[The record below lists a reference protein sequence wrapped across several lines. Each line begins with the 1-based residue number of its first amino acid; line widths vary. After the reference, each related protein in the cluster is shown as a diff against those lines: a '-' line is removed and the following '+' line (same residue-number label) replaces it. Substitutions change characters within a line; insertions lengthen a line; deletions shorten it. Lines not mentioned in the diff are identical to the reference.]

1 MFAVAAIGMTSDF
14 RAPASASSAST
25 SSARPAQAVAANH
38 IALGGPGEMVITTGR
53 LTRPSA
59 VTYWPNTFSM
69 MPGTDEDVIVTTNGT
84 CDAHSQIMSW
94 AHETV
99 DPSIGAV
106 ALNESGILAL
116 QNTGWWAGSMSLF
129 PYGRGS
135 SYKARTSYKH
145 GIGSYKNP
153 AEIYNSP
160 IVCTTTIKPLLPGTA
175 YSYSVAGSTEV
186 YSFTMPPSASD
197 PSVGS
202 VPLYPYNFGLIA
214 DIGQTEVSLANM
226 RFLRSNLAGVV

>member
-1 MFAVAAIGMTSDF
+1 M
-14 RAPASASSAST
+14 R
-25 SSARPAQAVAANH
+25 
-38 IALGGPGEMVITTGR
+38 R
-53 LTRPSA
+53 LTTNLPSAA

-69 MPGTDEDVIVTTNGT
+69 TPGSDEDVVVTTNGT
-84 CDAHSQIMSW
+84 CDAHSNHVLGTRPWI
-94 AHETV
+94 H
-99 DPSIGAV
+99 PSV
-106 ALNESGILAL
+106 LRALNESGILL

-160 IVCTTTIKPLLPGTA
+160 IVCTTTIRPLLPGTA

-226 RFLRSNLAGVV
+226 RFLAQTWQAVG